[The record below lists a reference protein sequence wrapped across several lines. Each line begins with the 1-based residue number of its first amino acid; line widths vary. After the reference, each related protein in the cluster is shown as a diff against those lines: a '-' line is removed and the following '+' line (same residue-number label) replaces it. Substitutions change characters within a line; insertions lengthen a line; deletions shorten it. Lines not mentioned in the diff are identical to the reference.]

1 MTRAKESLRDFIE
14 RAVSDGMYI
23 RIEAN
28 DMLPIKDTKEN
39 ILNKVDGL
47 YLVDFDVVDFNN
59 ITIRATYHSI

>member
-1 MTRAKESLRDFIE
+1 MTRTRESVRDFIE
-14 RAVSDGMYI
+14 RAVSDGMFI

>member
-1 MTRAKESLRDFIE
+1 MTRTRESVRDFIE
-14 RAVSDGMYI
+14 RAVSDGMFI

-39 ILNKVDGL
+39 ILNVVDGL